1 MANHKAIYDWEIIR
15 AEYEAGA
22 SQTGL
27 ARRHG
32 VSRKAIQKHI
42 QAEGW
47 AQDISGTIDRMAEAK
62 VAGVVAGCDP
72 KKKAEALDRAA
83 DRKAEKIREQRE
95 VWDGLNRDIR
105 ESMKAGDFERLKC
118 LKIGSEALRNVQE
131 CERKAWGIVEADIRP
146 AVVQK
151 TEQDAIREGIREAF
165 RSVGLA
171 GEEC

>member
-1 MANHKAIYDWEIIR
+1 MAARYDWETIR

-22 SQTGL
+22 SQSDL
-27 ARRHG
+27 ARRYG
-32 VSRKAIQKHI
+32 VSRTAIQKRI
-42 QAEGW
+42 RAESW
-47 AQDISGTIDRMAEAK
+47 TQDVSDVINRMAEAK
-62 VAGVVAGCDP
+62 VAGVVAGCNP
-72 KKKAEALDRAA
+72 KKKAAALDRAA

-146 AVVQK
+146 AVAQK

>member
-1 MANHKAIYDWEIIR
+1 MAARYDWETIR

-22 SQTGL
+22 SQSDL
-27 ARRHG
+27 ARRYG
-32 VSRKAIQKHI
+32 VSRTAIQKRI
-42 QAEGW
+42 RAENW
-47 AQDISGTIDRMAEAK
+47 TQDVSDVINRMAEAK
-62 VAGVVAGCDP
+62 VAGVVAGCNP
-72 KKKAEALDRAA
+72 KKKAAALDRAA

-146 AVVQK
+146 AVAQK